1 MDWSAILWFALL
13 ILFLMVE
20 SSTVSVVSI
29 WFAAGSLVA
38 LVAGLFGAEF
48 WLEAVLFL
56 GVSVLTLAA
65 LRPMLK
71 KFITPK
77 LVKTNVDAV
86 IGKTGIVTAAI
97 DNLQNV
103 GTVKLDGM
111 EWSARSTDGNP
122 VEKDRVVKVDRIE
135 GVKVFVSAE

>member
-135 GVKVFVSAE
+135 GVKVFVSVE